1 MTIYILF
8 YFIAWSDH
16 LYFVLIRSDHLYFVF
31 NPVWPFIF
39 CFHPAWPFL
48 CNFISLL
55 GLTIYVWFYVFA
67 WSDHFWWVFDPDSL
81 SSSFYVL
88 SFIPKPIVS
97 KLTDKLEDIL
107 VEMVDKVLKIL
118 RGVIGYLWLWRLDS
132 TGDCYGTSSSHEFIM
147 CLVSN

>member
-1 MTIYILF
+1 MASTWSSSVTIFPCGELSSFLIARSDHLYFVLILP
-8 YFIAWSDH
+8 DH

-67 WSDHFWWVFDPDSL
+67 WSDHFFRVLFHGLVWPFRISFWYAFFVFL
-81 SSSFYVL
+81 FLRFKLY
-88 SFIPKPIVS
+88 S
-97 KLTDKLEDIL
+97 KTNCIHTD
-107 VEMVDKVLKIL
+107 
-118 RGVIGYLWLWRLDS
+118 RQAWGHSCRNGW
-132 TGDCYGTSSSHEFIM
+132 
-147 CLVSN
+147 